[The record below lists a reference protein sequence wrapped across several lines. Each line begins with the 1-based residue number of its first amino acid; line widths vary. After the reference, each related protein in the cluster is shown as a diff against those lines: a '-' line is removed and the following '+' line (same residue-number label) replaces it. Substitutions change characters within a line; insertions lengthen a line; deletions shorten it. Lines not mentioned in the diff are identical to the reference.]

1 MYAHSNRRR
10 IAAPKPP
17 ASRVP
22 AAGKAQA
29 RSRLSNGRE
38 VLPNVDGRSLVARRY
53 RDILCAVAS
62 DQGGSK
68 QLSEARLQL
77 IRRFSATA
85 VLAEQMEARLA
96 RGEQID
102 IQEYSLVVSTMVRVA
117 QRIGIDRVPRDV
129 APSLAEY
136 LKQGAAE

>member
-1 MYAHSNRRR
+1 M
-10 IAAPKPP
+10 
-17 ASRVP
+17 
-22 AAGKAQA
+22 
-29 RSRLSNGRE
+29 
-38 VLPNVDGRSLVARRY
+38 
-53 RDILCAVAS
+53 CAVAS
-62 DQGGSK
+62 DQGGAER
-68 QLSEARLQL
+68 LSEARLQL